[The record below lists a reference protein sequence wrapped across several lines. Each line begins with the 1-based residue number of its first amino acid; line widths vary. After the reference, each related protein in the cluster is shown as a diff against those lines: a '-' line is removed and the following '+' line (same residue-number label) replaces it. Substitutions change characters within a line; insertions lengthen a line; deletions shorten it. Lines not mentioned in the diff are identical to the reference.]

1 MQNTNTKTA
10 RKIVRNILKEAGVR
24 VSTQSYTNKA
34 ADEDK
39 RNLCFIVDG
48 LTDDVVEHIALNL
61 NVGAVRKTNCKFFY
75 GKQAQY
81 LRVVHCAFN

>member
-10 RKIVRNILKEAGVR
+10 RNIVRKICAAQGVR
-24 VSTQSYTNKA
+24 VSAQSYTNKA
-34 ADEDK
+34 ADENK

-48 LTDDVVEHIALNL
+48 LTDSVVEHIALNL
-61 NVGAVRKTNCKFFY
+61 NVDAVRRTNCKFFY

-81 LRVVHCAFN
+81 LRLVGCTK

>member
-10 RKIVRNILKEAGVR
+10 RKIVRKICAEQGVR
-24 VSTQSYTNKA
+24 VSAQSYTNRA

-48 LTDDVVEHIALNL
+48 LTDSVVEHIALNL
-61 NVGAVRKTNCKFFY
+61 NVDAVRRTNCKFYY
-75 GKQAQY
+75 GAQAQY
-81 LRVVHCAFN
+81 LRLVGCTFN